1 MKDTKRRVE
10 FFSFYNHTG
19 IEQHLTKM
27 AKQGWLIESITNV
40 CWTYR
45 KIEPKDIH
53 FSVSYY
59 PRASDFDPEPTE
71 EQQTFHDF
79 CAHTGWQYAC
89 SWFQMQVF
97 YNEKANP
104 IPLDTDPVLELDVLH
119 KACKKNFLPGYFLL
133 LAISLLMNAFL
144 IGSVI
149 ADPIGWL
156 SNASRLVCQVALL
169 CLFALCAVE
178 LIVYF
183 RWLRKARLG
192 AEDGIFVATPNTT
205 KFQLTIM
212 GILLV
217 TTVFWLINLFAGD
230 DPLLFWLGIVNLVYT
245 FGLILAVNGIKQGLK
260 KAKVSRGWNKFLT
273 FGACLLIP
281 IVMSILITLFF
292 FSANDANM
300 FNREPGDNDNVPL
313 SVADFIEINKDDYVT
328 TNSNNE
334 TFLLGQRRVNQFAHW
349 DVEGAHQMP
358 DLTYTVTTVK
368 VPFLYDWCKKQT
380 YWDADE
386 RNNDIPEGH
395 RLVYKEVDAAPWGA
409 EDAYRI
415 YHEEGWWM
423 DWYLLCYENTIVEI
437 RFDWEPSAEDMA
449 IVAEKLKP

>member
-59 PRASDFDPEPTE
+59 PRSSDFDPEPTE

-104 IPLDTDPVLELDVLH
+104 IPLDTDPVMEVEVLH
-119 KACKKNFLPGYFLL
+119 KACKKNFLIGHFILL
-133 LAISLLMNAFL
+133 GMSLLMTALFL
-144 IGSVI
+144 GELFTAPV
-149 ADPIGWL
+149 GLL
-156 SNASRLVCQVALL
+156 SNASKMMSQCAYT
-169 CLFALCAVE
+169 CLFAICAVE
-178 LIVYF
+178 LTTYF
-183 RWLRKARLG
+183 RWHRKAKLE
-192 AEDGIFVATPNTT
+192 AKDGIFVETPSTT
-205 KFQLTIM
+205 KFQIVILAVL
-212 GILLV
+212 LLV
-217 TTVFWLINLFAGD
+217 AVLWLVNLFSAGD
-230 DPLLFWLGIVNLVYT
+230 SMMFWVGIVTLVYT
-245 FGLILAVNGIKQGLK
+245 FGLMLAINGIKQGLK

-292 FSANDANM
+292 VYVNDANM
-300 FNREPGDNDNVPL
+300 FNREPSDNDKVPL

-334 TFLLGQRRVNQFAHW
+334 TFLLAQRRVNQFAHW

-395 RLVYKEVDAAPWGA
+395 RLVYKEVDAAPWGQRMPTESTMKRA
-409 EDAYRI
+409 G
-415 YHEEGWWM
+415 GWTGIFCAMKTPSWKFS
-423 DWYLLCYENTIVEI
+423 LTGNRVPKI
-437 RFDWEPSAEDMA
+437 RPS
-449 IVAEKLKP
+449 